1 MEKGIDAFRGNAKG
15 PGIAINKVAIAGLGL
30 IGGSIAMALKERG
43 MGIEIVGI
51 DRNTGFLNSALGM
64 GIIDRSFNN
73 KPGDLEGVQL
83 LVIAV
88 PVGAMESVL
97 EGLLPYLPHDCVITD
112 VASVKRR
119 AITSMTKML
128 EAGQVFVGG
137 HPMAGSEKSGIAA
150 ARADLFDNAAYVLTP
165 TGSEPD
171 AVIRFI
177 EGYVRLLG
185 ARPVIMTPEQHDR
198 LVAMISHMPYIA
210 AICLNLA
217 VSNMDSSGDAKV
229 LAAGGFRD
237 ITRVASSDAGLW
249 AGICIENRDALIE
262 VIKVFREQLC
272 CVEHLINDG
281 RADGVENILQMA
293 KAFRDTIP
301 NPLTYGQNSMCCSKR
316 GSGPNGWPENGT
328 KPA

>member
-1 MEKGIDAFRGNAKG
+1 MEKGIDAVCDNAKD

-30 IGGSIAMALKERG
+30 IGGSIAMALKKRKV
-43 MGIEIVGI
+43 GIEIVGI
-51 DRNTGFLNSALGM
+51 DRNTGIMSSAIGM
-64 GIIDRSFNN
+64 GIIDSSFNN
-73 KPGDLEGVQL
+73 KPEDLEGVQL

-88 PVGAMESVL
+88 PVGAIESVL

-119 AITSMTKML
+119 AITSITKML

-150 ARADLFDNAAYVLTP
+150 AREDLFENAAYVLTP
-165 TGSEPD
+165 TGGEPE
-171 AVIRFI
+171 AVIRFV

-210 AICLNLA
+210 AVCLNLA
-217 VSNMDSSGDAKV
+217 VSSMDSTGDAKS

-281 RADGVENILQMA
+281 RADVVENILQTA

-301 NPLTYGQNSMCCSKR
+301 NPLTYGQNNMCCSTKCGR
-316 GSGPNGWPENGT
+316 PNGWPEGET